1 MHSYMAHNGMLSQ
14 VSIRL
19 QQERA
24 ALDHLVNSLSGGREK
39 ALEEAAARKAHLEA
53 QQDASELPT
62 PNGTPSHSRRG
73 SVSEAGSPVQGGTHY
88 QNPVAA
94 AGRQLANVT
103 AAASLYKHGHSEV
116 LQESVDLRHRSV
128 TRLSKKKSKSALANL
143 PEPAKDLPQGTS
155 LEPLASVHPHETAAP
170 SALAWS
176 PNERIALLAR
186 NIDAMEAELQSN
198 GAKKLKWP
206 ANVTLRHFVDFMFFP
221 TLVYQLEY
229 PRTTN
234 MRPLVVLEK
243 IAATFGTFSL
253 IYLITEHYI
262 MPFLPQKGDWLLR
275 SYINL
280 ALPMMINYLLIF
292 YIIFECVC
300 TGFAELS
307 YFADREF
314 YQDWWNSTT
323 WDQFSRKWNKPVHT
337 FLLRHVYASTM
348 DGLQLSR
355 LSATFVTFLL
365 SALCHEMVMAVV
377 TKKIRPY
384 LFLMQVSVLR
394 RQCAPL
400 TNTDGATAH
409 DLPWPSPHHQAQ
421 QDIGQHSLLDRFDV
435 GFPAPGGRLPA
446 VLDWR
451 RETVT

>member
-1 MHSYMAHNGMLSQ
+1 MKMHSYMAHNGMLSQ
-14 VSIRL
+14 VYFRL
-19 QQERA
+19 KRERA
-24 ALDHLVNSLSGGREK
+24 ALDQLVDSLPGGREH
-39 ALEEAAARKAHLEA
+39 ALEEAAARKAQLEA
-53 QQDASELPT
+53 QEAENGPT
-62 PNGTPSHSRRG
+62 PVGTPGHSRRG
-73 SVSEAGSPVQGGTHY
+73 SIVDGVAPLVGGTTY
-88 QNPVAA
+88 QNPIAA
-94 AGRQLANVT
+94 AGRDLAMAT
-103 AAASLYKHGHSEV
+103 ATSTHHKHGHTEILSEA
-116 LQESVDLRHRSV
+116 VDLRRRSI
-128 TRLSKKKSKSALANL
+128 TRLTRKKSKPAIESL

-155 LEPLASVHPHETAAP
+155 LEPLASAHPHEAAPP

-176 PNERIALLAR
+176 PNEEIALLAR

-198 GAKKLKWP
+198 GAKKVKWP
-206 ANVTLRHFVDFMFFP
+206 QNVTYRHFVEFMFFP

-229 PRTTN
+229 PRTN
-234 MRPLVVLEK
+234 IRRPLVVAEK

-262 MPFLPQKGDWLLR
+262 MPFLPQKGDWLFR

-280 ALPMMINYLLIF
+280 ALPMMVNYLLIF

-355 LSATFVTFLL
+355 TSATFVTFLL

-384 LFLMQVSVLR
+384 LFMMQVSQSGDR
-394 RQCAPL
+394 
-400 TNTDGATAH
+400 
-409 DLPWPSPHHQAQ
+409 
-421 QDIGQHSLLDRFDV
+421 LD
-435 GFPAPGGRLPA
+435 
-446 VLDWR
+446 
-451 RETVT
+451 TS